1 MFFFQNGTTTMTT
14 YTIIVSLLLPMYV
27 STSAPAQTPT
37 QNLEQ
42 GIDLYN
48 AMREYSK
55 GLKSAKIT
63 DADMTNI
70 INRRDKGVAL
80 LETVIQEGTAEQIKV
95 ARYFKTNL
103 DYELGFAYGMKQDH
117 AMAYQVFKSI
127 AEPMIALKSTDFP
140 MNYAFFGKKFV
151 VKWDNFAPTQAE
163 FYTCMG
169 EISFNLGKFDDALQ
183 TTRLGLVHANT
194 ADWYKYIS
202 YNRKLDIYLK
212 KRGVIS
218 ESEYLDD
225 AVHTIR
231 AYFALNVEHQQVVRE
246 NKYPTFERGLRI
258 LKGHVENHPPQMA
271 RRFGE
276 TGRLLKNKGQIEN
289 AASMYRLAIQGGYND
304 PTFCIEGIELA
315 RKMEDKPLGIMALDR
330 LSATVS
336 ETNCGDLEE
345 YSKLYDEFGKTNKAV
360 ELRRRTAR
368 CRDNR
373 QTEEIKLKK
382 TQNELNN
389 PFNVYVGIYT
399 IPLLYSEAKR
409 DIGGHIDFRSQLS
422 SHEFGFTMIKQ
433 NKDLFMPGTC
443 PTWDGFS
450 THYALKRF
458 TGRRAM
464 TYAGILLGYAD
475 KKFEPIQAGIRLV
488 ENQGS
493 FKPHVF
499 HATEKE
505 YSLWLNW
512 GAQWLWHVI
521 GADLFMG
528 IGGTYSDFKTVE
540 SEYKQSNIELQ
551 NDYLNAKK
559 GNSLSVTA
567 RLGLSI
573 GLNFGRKR

>member
-1 MFFFQNGTTTMTT
+1 MFFLKTGTATMTN

-27 STSAPAQTPT
+27 SSAQTPA

-42 GIDLYN
+42 GVDIYN
-48 AMREYSK
+48 AVREYSK

-70 INRRDKGVAL
+70 LSRRDKGIAL

-103 DYELGFAYGMKQDH
+103 DYELGFAYGMKHDN
-117 AMAYQVFKSI
+117 AMAYQIFKSI
-127 AEPMIALKSTDFP
+127 AEPMIALKSSDFP
-140 MNYAFFGKKFV
+140 MNYVFFGKKFV
-151 VKWDNFAPTQAE
+151 VKWENFAPTQAE

-183 TTRLGLVHANT
+183 TTRLGLIHANT
-194 ADWYKYIS
+194 ADWYKYIG

-218 ESEYLDD
+218 EAEYLDD
-225 AVHTIR
+225 AVHMIR
-231 AYFALNVEHQQVVRE
+231 SYFALNAEHQQVVSE

-258 LKGHVENHPPQMA
+258 LKGHVDNQHPHMA

-276 TGRLLKNKGQIEN
+276 TGRLLKNYGQTEN
-289 AASMYRLAIQGGYND
+289 AASMYRLAIQSGHND
-304 PTFCIEGIELA
+304 PSFWIEGIELA
-315 RKMEDKPLGIMALDR
+315 RKMEDKALGITALDR
-330 LSATVS
+330 LCTTVS

-345 YSKLYDEFGKTNKAV
+345 YSKLYDEFGKSNKAA
-360 ELRRRTAR
+360 ELRKRTAR
-368 CRDNR
+368 CRENR
-373 QTEEIKLKK
+373 KTEEMKAQK
-382 TQNELNN
+382 TQNDLNN
-389 PFNVYVGIYT
+389 PFNVYVGVYT
-399 IPLLYSEAKR
+399 IPLLYGEAKR
-409 DIGGHIDFRSQLS
+409 DVGGHIDFRSSVS
-422 SHEFGFTMIKQ
+422 SHEFGFSMIKQ

-443 PTWDGFS
+443 PSWDGFS

-458 TGRRAM
+458 TGRNAM
-464 TYAGILLGYAD
+464 TYAGVLFGYTD
-475 KKFEPIQAGIRLV
+475 KNFQPIEAGIRLV
-488 ENQGS
+488 EKQGS

-505 YSLWLNW
+505 YSLLLNW

-528 IGGTYSDFKTVE
+528 IGGTYSDFKTSE
-540 SEYKQSNIELQ
+540 TEYKQSNIEIQ

-559 GNSLSVTA
+559 RNPLSVTA
-567 RLGLSI
+567 RIGFSI